1 MANAADNKDDDEQEN
16 SSPSEDIESSSEDTP
31 PLVIDDNDLWIKYNA
46 LLNADSITE
55 ILYCVSDAGMFS

>member
-1 MANAADNKDDDEQEN
+1 MRETCEEESDDEQEN

>member
-1 MANAADNKDDDEQEN
+1 MLEKSRINVNARNV
-16 SSPSEDIESSSEDTP
+16 SSEDTP